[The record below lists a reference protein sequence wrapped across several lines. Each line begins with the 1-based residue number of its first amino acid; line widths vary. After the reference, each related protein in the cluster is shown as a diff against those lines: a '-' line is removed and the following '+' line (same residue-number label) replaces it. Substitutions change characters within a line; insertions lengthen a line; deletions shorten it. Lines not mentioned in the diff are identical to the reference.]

1 MGAIFQFFTALL
13 AKISAVASWL
23 LAVVKR
29 VFDDLWNIVTDLAC
43 WVLESVLGLA
53 SSALS
58 TIDVPFNPQTYYGM
72 LPPDVVNM
80 LGVIGLTQALTMI
93 VAALV
98 VRFLLQTIPF
108 VRWGS

>member
-1 MGAIFQFFTALL
+1 MICGISLL
-13 AKISAVASWL
+13 ISHAG
-23 LAVVKR
+23 
-29 VFDDLWNIVTDLAC
+29 
-43 WVLESVLGLA
+43 VLESVLGLA

-98 VRFLLQTIPF
+98 VVSCCKLSRSFAGGPDHD
-108 VRWGS
+108 